1 MKYDILSIIL
11 DSSNNNTKNL
21 NNNEGSFDISQSL
34 EIKNSTT
41 NIPIGANI
49 RIGKNIPNG
58 ENIKE
63 SFSKD
68 NLEDKSRKNTNII
81 DLLISLV
88 YLILIT
94 VLIVYSIL
102 LRNTSYLIALL
113 ILTLVYILY
122 KIINSHL

>member
-49 RIGKNIPNG
+49 RLGKNIPNG

-68 NLEDKSRKNTNII
+68 NLEDKSRNNTNII
-81 DLLISLV
+81 DLLISLL

-102 LRNTSYLIALL
+102 LKNTSYLIALL